1 MTELYDIFTKEN
13 HLKPDF
19 DKTEFATLDSWD
31 FGWAILA
38 PINSATDKESEIVL
52 SKSFS
57 PGQKALYFFWYLDSE
72 VSNGGFIQ
80 FYWNQNRKYIA
91 PVLKG
96 LKLIGD
102 TEMIKLVEEAEKLF
116 LKHQSKFEL
125 EDTQENFDKVYNE
138 LVEFEE
144 LDLNFFDIHDNTMDL
159 IEKYIREN
167 VGEFVS
173 LK

>member
-1 MTELYDIFTKEN
+1 MSTYDLFEKDN

-38 PINSATDKESEIVL
+38 PINSATDKESEIEL
-52 SKSFS
+52 SKRFS
-57 PGQKALYFFWYLDSE
+57 AGQKALYFFWYLDSE
-72 VSNGGFIQ
+72 VCNGGFIQ
-80 FYWNQNRKYIA
+80 FYWNQNRKYCA

-102 TEMIKLVEEAEKLF
+102 TEMIKLVERAEQLF

-138 LVEFEE
+138 LTEFEE
-144 LDLNFFDIHDNTMDL
+144 LDLQFFDIHDTTMDL

-167 VGEFVS
+167 VNEFVN